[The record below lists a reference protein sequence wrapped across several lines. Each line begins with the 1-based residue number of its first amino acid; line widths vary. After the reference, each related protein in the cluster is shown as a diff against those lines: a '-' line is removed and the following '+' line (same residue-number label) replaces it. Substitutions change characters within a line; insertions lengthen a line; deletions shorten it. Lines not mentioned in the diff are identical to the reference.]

1 MKIVFVGN
9 TAWGMFNFRRPVLQ
23 YLVSLGHE
31 IIVITPCDE
40 DFQGR
45 LHSIGCRCIS
55 VHMEAKGSNPLKD
68 IRTMLHIRKVL
79 KEEKADCCFFYTIKP
94 NIFGSFAA
102 ASLNI
107 PYITVVT
114 GLGYVFGVNNWISK
128 IAKKLYKQAFKK
140 AIQVWFLN
148 SDDVAVFIREKLVKK
163 EQVYLLNGEGI
174 DLNRFELVHDD
185 TLNIS
190 FLLIARMLWDKGIGE
205 YVEAAHIL
213 KSKYPEVR
221 FKLLGFLGVDNPAAI
236 SQAQMDAWINQGDI
250 EYLGG
255 TDDVRPY
262 INESSCI
269 VLPSYREGVPFT
281 LLEGAASGKPLI
293 AANTVGCKEVVEN
306 GINGYLCKVKDAED
320 LARCMEMIILMPY
333 QERLKMGLKGR
344 EKVKR
349 EFEISIVIDKYCQA
363 LNEMQTYCRR
373 QF

>member
-1 MKIVFVGN
+1 MKIAFVGN

-23 YLVSLGHE
+23 YLVSLGHK
-31 IIVITPCDE
+31 IIVITPYDE
-40 DFQGR
+40 EFQGR
-45 LHSIGCRCIS
+45 LHSMGCRCIS
-55 VHMEAKGSNPLKD
+55 VRMEAKGSNPLKD
-68 IRTMLHIRKVL
+68 IRTMLHIRKNL
-79 KEEKADCCFFYTIKP
+79 KVEKVDCCFFYTIKP

-114 GLGYVFGVNNWISK
+114 GLGYVFGVNNWISQ

-140 AIQVWFLN
+140 AMQIWFLN
-148 SDDVAVFIREKLVKK
+148 SDDIAVFVREKLVKK
-163 EQVYLLNGEGI
+163 DQVYLLNGDGI
-174 DLNRFELVHDD
+174 DMSRFELAHNDA
-185 TLNIS
+185 LNVS

-205 YVEAAHIL
+205 YVKAARLL

-236 SQAQMDAWINQGDI
+236 SQEQMDVWIEQGDI

-255 TDDVRPY
+255 TGDVRPY

-293 AANTVGCKEVVEN
+293 AADSVGCKEVVEN
-306 GINGYLCKVKDAED
+306 GVNGYLCKVKDAED

-349 EFEISIVIDKYCQA
+349 EFEISIVIDKYCQV
-363 LNEMQTYCRR
+363 LNEVQLHCR
-373 QF
+373 